1 MALGASL
8 ALPWTARAAEP
19 WPSRPIRLVAPVPPG
34 SSPDLTA
41 RALAGPLQAALGQ
54 PVVVDNKP
62 GAGGNLGTGLVARA
76 APDGYTLLLAFQ
88 APLITAPLLNRGLPY
103 DPVHDLQPI
112 GLVATGANVLV
123 LDPALGVNSLADL
136 ARVAKAR
143 PGGLNYGSIGVGS
156 ASHLAME
163 ALCRRLGLAMTHVP
177 YAGSPQ
183 VVQAILS
190 SQVQAAFMVPSIA
203 MPQVRNGRLRALGLT
218 SAGRMA
224 ALPELPT
231 LAELGLKD
239 FEATVWQAV
248 LAPARTP
255 AAIVQRLSTELIRIV
270 KSDEVRTRLV
280 NDYFSATATTPEGL
294 AALMK
299 VESARWGAL
308 IRTLGLQPV

>member
-1 MALGASL
+1 
-8 ALPWTARAAEP
+8 
-19 WPSRPIRLVAPVPPG
+19 
-34 SSPDLTA
+34 
-41 RALAGPLQAALGQ
+41 
-54 PVVVDNKP
+54 
-62 GAGGNLGTGLVARA
+62 
-76 APDGYTLLLAFQ
+76 
-88 APLITAPLLNRGLPY
+88 
-103 DPVHDLQPI
+103 
-112 GLVATGANVLV
+112 
-123 LDPALGVNSLADL
+123 
-136 ARVAKAR
+136 
-143 PGGLNYGSIGVGS
+143 
-156 ASHLAME
+156 
-163 ALCRRLGLAMTHVP
+163 
-177 YAGSPQ
+177 
-183 VVQAILS
+183 
-190 SQVQAAFMVPSIA
+190 
-203 MPQVRNGRLRALGLT
+203 
-218 SAGRMA
+218 MA